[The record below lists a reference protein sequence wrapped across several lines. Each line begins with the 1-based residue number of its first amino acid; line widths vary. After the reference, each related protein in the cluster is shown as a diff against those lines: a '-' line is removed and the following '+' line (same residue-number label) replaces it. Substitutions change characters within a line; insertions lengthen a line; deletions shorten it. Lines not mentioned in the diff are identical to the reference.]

1 MPQLTRITLVFIAL
15 LIAAPVSAADFEK
28 GLAAYDRSDYATA
41 LREWK
46 PLAKQGHAK
55 AQSSL
60 GTMFAEGRGVPR
72 DDKEAVKWY
81 RKAAV
86 QGNAVAQNNL
96 GVMYR
101 EAQDVIQDYK
111 EAVMWIHKAAV
122 QGNVTAQSSLGFMLA
137 YPVYT
142 HTH

>member
-60 GTMFAEGRGVPR
+60 GTMFAEGRGVP
-72 DDKEAVKWY
+72 
-81 RKAAV
+81 
-86 QGNAVAQNNL
+86 
-96 GVMYR
+96 
-101 EAQDVIQDYK
+101 QDYIQ
-111 EAVMWIHKAAV
+111 AHMWSNLAATI
-122 QGNVTAQSSLGFMLA
+122 GAKDAIKNRDIIAKK
-137 YPVYT
+137 
-142 HTH
+142 